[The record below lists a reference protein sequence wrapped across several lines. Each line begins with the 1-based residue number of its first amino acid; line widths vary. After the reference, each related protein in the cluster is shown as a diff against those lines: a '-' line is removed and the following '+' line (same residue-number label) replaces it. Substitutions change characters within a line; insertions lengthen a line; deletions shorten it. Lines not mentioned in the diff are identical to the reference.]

1 MSELDLL
8 RQHLPARSSEREASK
23 KAAERLGIDLAH
35 AHPLSL
41 RFEDYA
47 VTFEFQALFSRP
59 P

>member
-1 MSELDLL
+1 
-8 RQHLPARSSEREASK
+8 ASM
-23 KAAERLGIDLAH
+23 KAAARLGIDLAH